1 MNIKILCYFNSHK
14 QMEIMESCFKHP
26 SVNFPVF
33 LIKDMELIPI
43 TWTYQFSRNLAQDS
57 VLIRHICKIL
67 NKNSWIIP
75 EGIKTS
81 AVVKKSCISIK
92 RIHSH
97 YKEME
102 IVKDQLVNK
111 LI

>member
-1 MNIKILCYFNSHK
+1 MDNT
-14 QMEIMESCFKHP
+14 
-26 SVNFPVF
+26 NFQETV
-33 LIKDMELIPI
+33 
-43 TWTYQFSRNLAQDS
+43 AQGS
-57 VLIRHICKIL
+57 VLIHHICKIL

-102 IVKDQLVNK
+102 IVKDQLVDK